1 MIGAGKRDRRLVF
14 QRATTAQDDWGAVSE
29 TFANYATR
37 WAHRMDVSDAEKLSN
52 SELATAL
59 MSRFVVLSDIET
71 RTLTT
76 KDRFTHDGGTWNIHG
91 VKETQHGR
99 NKYLE
104 ITAVRRSD

>member
-14 QRATTAQDDWGAVSE
+14 QRATVAQDDYGYVAE
-29 TFANYATR
+29 TFAEYVTR
-37 WAHRMDVSDAEKLSN
+37 WASRLDVSDAEKLSN
-52 SELATAL
+52 AELATAL
-59 MSRFVVLSDIET
+59 MSRFVVLSDSST

-99 NKYLE
+99 NKYIE